1 MSLEL
6 RRKNG
11 GRSEFLEPLAAL
23 WLMKSRAWK
32 RGLSTLQKG
41 KEKTGN
47 YRQNPEIF

>member
-6 RRKNG
+6 RRKDG

-32 RGLSTLQKG
+32 RGLSTLQKRKG
-41 KEKTGN
+41 KEGKLRTKS
-47 YRQNPEIF
+47 